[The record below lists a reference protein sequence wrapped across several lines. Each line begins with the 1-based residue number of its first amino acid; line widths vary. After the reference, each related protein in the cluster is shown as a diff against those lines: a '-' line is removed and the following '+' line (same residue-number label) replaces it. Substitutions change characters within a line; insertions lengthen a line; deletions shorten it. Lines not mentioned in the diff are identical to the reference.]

1 MRKIFLTALFIGG
14 LAMFSSAEAQ
24 VKKIQRKNLPP
35 AVEKAVVRESK
46 DATIKGFFTET
57 EKGKVSYG
65 AELTVNGQGKAIL
78 MDAGGNILE
87 VEDEV
92 SINSLSDE
100 VKSAL
105 TKAAKTGTID
115 KVVTLT
121 KKGKLVAYEAG
132 VVTGK
137 KHSEIQVGPNGK
149 KLSHPE

>member
-1 MRKIFLTALFIGG
+1 
-14 LAMFSSAEAQ
+14 
-24 VKKIQRKNLPP
+24 
-35 AVEKAVVRESK
+35 
-46 DATIKGFFTET
+46 
-57 EKGKVSYG
+57 
-65 AELTVNGQGKAIL
+65 
-78 MDAGGNILE
+78 MDARGNFLE

-149 KLSHPE
+149 KLSRPE